1 MIDWFF
7 VFNATFSNIS
17 AISWRPVLVVEEA
30 GENQRRWASNM
41 RYWWWAHWEELNIIV
56 KKIIYIKKIYVFT
69 FQVSEAI
76 VEEEDEQIN
85 VDRNIEEIDDQM

>member
-1 MIDWFF
+1 
-7 VFNATFSNIS
+7 
-17 AISWRPVLVVEEA
+17 
-30 GENQRRWASNM
+30 M

-56 KKIIYIKKIYVFT
+56 KKIVYIKKIYVFT